1 LTYTARMQYERIEVP
16 VTDGVAWVRRTT
28 PNQLISI
35 GDKVWS
41 EKRKRIIQDLK
52 DADVESADRVSALS
66 KHDKSRG
73 LMSEIIEYAMGM
85 EGALEILR
93 VASESEGSENAENI
107 SDRFAGTANDA
118 VSIAVQVLGIQF
130 EKESA
135 SKSKKKK

>member
-1 LTYTARMQYERIEVP
+1 MQYERIEVP